1 MKVFKIDEDFD
12 ATGTSLSG
20 YIQANYKQL
29 VEVLGEPT
37 FNEASGD
44 DKVQVEWV
52 CEFDEDIFTIYD
64 WKTYDREY
72 TINELNKFNIGSKV
86 IADDFIEM
94 LEAKI
99 KETLN

>member
-12 ATGTSLSG
+12 TVGTSYSG
-20 YIQANYKQL
+20 RITATYKQL

-37 FNEASGD
+37 FDEASGD
-44 DKVQVEWV
+44 NKSQVGWV
-52 CEFDEDIFTIYD
+52 CELDEDIFTIYD

-72 TINELNKFNIGSKV
+72 TLNLLNEFHIGSKV
-86 IADDFIEM
+86 IAHDFIEM

>member
-1 MKVFKIDEDFD
+1 MKVFKHDEDFD

-37 FNEASGD
+37 WDEASGD

>member
-1 MKVFKIDEDFD
+1 MKVFKHDEDFD
-12 ATGTSLSG
+12 ATGTSLAG

-37 FNEASGD
+37 WDEGSDD
-44 DKVQVEWV
+44 DKVQVEWI